1 MRHDQ
6 LRIVALAGMDSN
18 LLSRFSDLNF
28 DPAKMTVGPEISWN
42 VKKRVSSTQVTKP
55 VYKVFACFQPCRRG
69 FQTNQF
75 TPAPQFRPSR
85 RANMRRVRE
94 FHPLVRKDGR

>member
-55 VYKVFACFQPCRRG
+55 VYKGVRVF
-69 FQTNQF
+69 
-75 TPAPQFRPSR
+75 PAVP
-85 RANMRRVRE
+85 
-94 FHPLVRKDGR
+94 